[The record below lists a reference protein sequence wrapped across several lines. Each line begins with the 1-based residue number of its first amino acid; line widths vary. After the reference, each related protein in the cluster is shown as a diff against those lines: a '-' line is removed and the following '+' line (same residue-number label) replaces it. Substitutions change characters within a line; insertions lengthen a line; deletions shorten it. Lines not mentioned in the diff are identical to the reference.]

1 MNSFT
6 KMIALCAVGALA
18 MTGCAR
24 GDSDS
29 EGGTAS
35 GPVPADSCPAD
46 ALAAVPEGEP
56 IKIGVSLA
64 QSGPM
69 AVVNNVA
76 LAIDAVFK
84 EANEA
89 GGVEGHPLELV
100 VKDDAFETA
109 RAVTNVREL
118 IDSEQV
124 TAMAAQVGTPLVA
137 ATQSFAEESCTPQL
151 WTATGVSEI
160 AANPEEHPFTTA
172 NLMPYETEAELW
184 IRSLTESGRD
194 DGRIVLVT
202 TDDDRATVFE
212 QGVRDAIEG
221 TDFELVGTEQV
232 AAAAPSVSAQVNG
245 AMAQN
250 PDVVLLGTNTTSC
263 PPLITGLRRAD
274 FGGQVIVNNT
284 CAAIKSNFM
293 PIGAA
298 ANGVQV
304 LTVTDDP
311 ANPVTA
317 DDPEMLQYRETLGK
331 FAPQADVDS
340 SYTAGGYQIGHL
352 MLDVLKEAA
361 GLDGGLN
368 RVNVMNAAWT
378 IDTETPIGPAG
389 AKTSLDWVDD
399 PNWRDEVQLMEYQ
412 HGEGLLPVVDVISIN

>member
-1 MNSFT
+1 MKNLT
-6 KMIALCAVGALA
+6 RMAALCAVGALA
-18 MTGCAR
+18 LTGCAR
-24 GDSDS
+24 GGSDS

-35 GPVPADSCPAD
+35 GPVPTDSCPAD
-46 ALAAVPEGEP
+46 ALSAVPEGEP

-69 AVVNNVA
+69 AVVNNISM
-76 LAIDAVFK
+76 AIDAVFK
-84 EANEA
+84 DANEA
-89 GGVEGHPLELV
+89 GGVAGHPVQLV

-124 TAMAAQVGTPLVA
+124 TAMVAQVGTPLVA
-137 ATQSFAEESCTPQL
+137 ATQPFAEESCTPQL
-151 WTATGVSEI
+151 WTATGVSDI
-160 AANPEEHPFTTA
+160 AANPEVHPFTTA

-184 IRSLTESGRD
+184 IRSLTESGRNG
-194 DGRIVLVT
+194 GRVVLVT
-202 TDDDRATVFE
+202 TDDDRAEVFE
-212 QGVRDAIEG
+212 QGVREAIEG
-221 TDFELVGTEQV
+221 TNFELVGTEQV

-245 AMAQN
+245 AMAKN

-274 FGGQVIVNNT
+274 FGGRIIVNNT
-284 CAAIKSNFM
+284 CAAMKSNFV
-293 PIGAA
+293 PIGAT

-311 ANPVTA
+311 ANPATVEDA
-317 DDPEMLQYRETLGK
+317 EMIQYRETIK
-331 FAPQADVDS
+331 RFAPQADIDS
-340 SYTAGGYQIGHL
+340 SYTAGGYQIGKL
-352 MLDVLKEAA
+352 VLDVLQQAA
-361 GLDGGLN
+361 DLDGGLN

-378 IDTETPIGPAG
+378 IDTEIPIGPDG
-389 AKTSLDWVDD
+389 AKASLDWVDD

-412 HGEGLLPVVDVISIN
+412 HGEGLKSVVDVISIN